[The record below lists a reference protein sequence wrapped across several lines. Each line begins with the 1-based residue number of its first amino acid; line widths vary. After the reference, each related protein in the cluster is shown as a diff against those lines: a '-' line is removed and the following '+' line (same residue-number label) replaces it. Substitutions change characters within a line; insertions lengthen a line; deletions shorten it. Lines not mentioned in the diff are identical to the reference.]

1 MRAQNG
7 DITQTSQ
14 LERIKM
20 EIKGNYTSATLYLA
34 ENPKTNIDQYA
45 LSQLNMLC
53 NNEALEGSRIRI
65 MPDVHAGKVG
75 TIGFTATVGDKI
87 MPQLIGIDIGCGM
100 TVAKITK
107 GKAEWQRLDR
117 VIRDSVPSGSHLRK
131 NIHNMAVEF
140 DYKNLECR
148 KHIQDERADLSLGT
162 LGGGN
167 HFIEVDTDGNDLYLV
182 VHSGSR
188 NLGKQVTDH
197 YMTEGQKYLKAKGYD
212 IPYELTWLEGNL
224 VNAYLHDVS
233 ATQDYAALNRHIIIF
248 EILKGMKWKSEEPW
262 DCRHNYIASDSATI
276 STFGSPLL
284 RKGAISAMKDEKVV
298 IPINMK
304 DGMILGTGKGN
315 IDWNCSAPHGAGRI
329 LKREDVK
336 KNFTVSAFK
345 SEMKGIY
352 TSCISTDTLDEA
364 PFAYRRMDDI
374 ISVVGDTIS
383 IDKVLKP
390 LYNFKAGNE

>member
-1 MRAQNG
+1 
-7 DITQTSQ
+7 
-14 LERIKM
+14 M

-75 TIGFTATVGDKI
+75 TIGFTATVGYKI

-100 TVAKITK
+100 TVAKIIK
-107 GKAEWQRLDR
+107 GKSEWQRLDK

-140 DYKNLECR
+140 DYRNLECH
-148 KHIQDERADLSLGT
+148 KHIQEGRADLSLGT

-167 HFIEVDTDGNDLYLV
+167 HFIEVDTDGEDIYLV

-188 NLGKQVTDH
+188 NLGKQVADH
-197 YMTEGQKYLKAKGYD
+197 YMAEGQKYLKAKGLD

-224 VNAYLHDVS
+224 KDAYLHDVS
-233 ATQDYAALNRHIIIF
+233 ATQEYAVLNRHIIIY

-262 DCRHNYIASDSATI
+262 DCIHNYIASDTETMSK
-276 STFGSPLL
+276 FGSPIL
-284 RKGAISAMKDEKVV
+284 RKGAISAIKDEKVV

-315 IDWNCSAPHGAGRI
+315 TDWNCSAPHGAGRI

-374 ISVVGDTIS
+374 LSVVGDTIS
-383 IDKVLKP
+383 IDKVLSP